1 MIVIKLCIL
10 IIDAIHISLL
20 MRFCRIYIGEYKINK
35 KSVSIFFVAL
45 WLFNSFMRGTVQGLI
60 SSQDAILFFDRNF
73 VPIYSNILLY
83 WESISTYG
91 SYIPH
96 SSFLLGRRMDNYM
109 YSFSDV
115 HG

>member
-60 SSQDAILFFDRNF
+60 SSQDAILFLTE
-73 VPIYSNILLY
+73 ILFLF
-83 WESISTYG
+83 IVTFF
-91 SYIPH
+91 YI
-96 SSFLLGRRMDNYM
+96 GRVYRRMVVTFLIPVFYC
-109 YSFSDV
+109 FSDV